1 MTAGIINVLK
11 PPGMSSHDVVGY
23 LRRVYGLKK
32 VGHAG
37 TLDPGAAGVLPVFLG
52 PATRLIEFTA
62 DADKAYRVEL
72 TFGYA
77 TDSGDDSGNVIATR
91 AGFVFPAAG
100 EIAAVLATFLGDS
113 EQVPPMHSA
122 IKVGGRKLY
131 ALARAG
137 IEVERRPRPITI
149 TAIDLLKAAD
159 PVIVFDVS
167 CSKGT
172 YIRSLCSDIGDRLG
186 CPAVMTFLVRT
197 RVGDF
202 SLAAARTLE
211 EIAAAPEAALLP
223 ADDAVRHLER
233 IVLAAEDA
241 ARFAHG
247 QKIPRDD
254 LPPDR
259 PLAVYGRDG
268 DLLGIARRAQTA
280 PLLEPEKVLRP

>member
-1 MTAGIINVLK
+1 MTAGIVNVLK
-11 PPGMSSHDVVGY
+11 PPGMTSHDVVGC

-52 PATRLIEFTA
+52 PATRLIEFAA

-91 AGFVFPAAG
+91 AGFVPPGTGA
-100 EIAAVLATFLGDS
+100 IAAVLASFLGDS
-113 EQVPPMHSA
+113 EQIPPMHSA

-137 IEVERRPRPITI
+137 IEVERRPRPVTI
-149 TAIDLLKAAD
+149 AAIDLLRAAD
-159 PVIVFDVS
+159 PVILFDVS

-172 YIRSLCSDIGDRLG
+172 YIRSLCADIGDRLD

-202 SLAAARTLE
+202 TLATARTLE
-211 EIAAAPEAALLP
+211 EIAAAPAAALLP
-223 ADDAVRHLER
+223 VDHAVRHLER
-233 IVLAAEDA
+233 VVLADGDA
-241 ARFAHG
+241 ARFTHG
-247 QKIPRDD
+247 QKIPLGD
-254 LPPDR
+254 LAGDR

-268 DLLGIARRAQTA
+268 TLLGIARRAAAA
-280 PLLEPEKVLRP
+280 PLLEPVKVLAP

>member
-1 MTAGIINVLK
+1 MTAGIVNVLK
-11 PPGMSSHDVVGY
+11 PPGMTSHDVVGY

-77 TDSGDDSGNVIATR
+77 TDSGDDSGKVTATR
-91 AGFVFPAAG
+91 TGFVLPDAG
-100 EIAAVLATFLGDS
+100 DIAAVLAAFLGDS

-122 IKVGGRKLY
+122 IKVGGQKLY

-137 IEVERRPRPITI
+137 VEVERRPRPITI
-149 TAIDLLKAAD
+149 AAIDLLKVAD

-172 YIRSLCSDIGDRLG
+172 YIRSLCADIGARLG
-186 CPAVMTFLVRT
+186 CPAVMSFLVRT

-202 SLAAARTLE
+202 TLAAARTLE
-211 EIAAAPEAALLP
+211 EVAAAPAEALMP
-223 ADDAVRHLER
+223 GDHAVRHLER
-233 IVLAAEDA
+233 VVLADEAA

-247 QKIPRDD
+247 QKLPCGD
-254 LPPDR
+254 LAGDR

-268 DLLGIARRAQTA
+268 TLLGIGRRTG
-280 PLLEPEKVLRP
+280 PLLEPVKVFAPTS